1 MARPTKK
8 GLDYFPLDVDFL
20 SDIKVKRVI
29 RACGKESIHI
39 LIALLCNIYREEGY
53 YILWNDD
60 LAFLVADEVGAKEGT
75 VEELIKK
82 SVQVGLFDQMLFDKY
97 KILTSKGIQNRYIT
111 ATKER
116 KEVALESDYLLTNE
130 VNRPNILVNRS
141 KNPVNLGSNQQ
152 RKEKE
157 SKEKNNKDNSSSAR
171 EEVLQTFLSYQ
182 KLWYFP
188 NDFQRQDLM
197 ELIEIYGDDL
207 VDAAIKVA
215 GSNDVPKSRGINF
228 IKACL
233 QEWADA
239 NVKNLEQAREY
250 QRQRGKKNQQSQ
262 RQNYHQS
269 PQKVEEIPDW
279 NAQKQG
285 KLTPEQQAEMAELE
299 KMFND

>member
-82 SVQVGLFDQMLFDKY
+82 SVQVGLFDKMLFDKH

-116 KEVALESDYLLTNE
+116 KEVVLESDYLLTNE

-152 RKEKE
+152 SKEKE
-157 SKEKNNKDNSSSAR
+157 SKEKKNKENSSSAR

-197 ELIEIYGDDL
+197 ELIGIYGDDL

-215 GSNDVPKSRGINF
+215 GTKDVKKSNAINF
-228 IKACL
+228 IESCL

-239 NVKNLEQAREY
+239 NVMNLEQAREY
-250 QRQRGKKNQQSQ
+250 QRQRGKKNQQS
-262 RQNYHQS
+262 RQPYHQA
-269 PQKVEEIPDW
+269 PQKVEEMPDW
-279 NAQKQG
+279 SARKES

>member
-75 VEELIKK
+75 VDELIKK
-82 SVQVGLFDQMLFDKY
+82 SVQVGLFDQILFDKY

-116 KEVALESDYLLTNE
+116 KEVVLESDYLLTNE

-141 KNPVNLGSNQQ
+141 KNSVNQGSNQQ

-157 SKEKNNKDNSSSAR
+157 SKEKERNNNNDDGYHPAELIQRLYGQFPTGLLQGALASWLKDWPAEMICIAIQSSFDYGTELRGLKPYIARILENWKSSGIDSAEKAR
-171 EEVLQTFLSYQ
+171 E
-182 KLWYFP
+182 
-188 NDFQRQDLM
+188 
-197 ELIEIYGDDL
+197 
-207 VDAAIKVA
+207 AIH
-215 GSNDVPKSRGINF
+215 RF
-228 IKACL
+228 
-233 QEWADA
+233 E
-239 NVKNLEQAREY
+239 ER
-250 QRQRGKKNQQSQ
+250 KKNQQAQ
-262 RQNYHQS
+262 RQNYQQV
-269 PQKVEEIPDW
+269 PQKIEEMPDW
-279 NAQKQG
+279 SAQKQS
-285 KLTPEQQAEMAELE
+285 KLTAEQQAEMAELE
-299 KMFND
+299 REFYD